1 MRDAALESILAQF
14 AGGGDV
20 IVSGRITEHLIRAD
34 AVMPV
39 SRDVSGVVKRLENLE
54 EMFGH
59 DNC

>member
-1 MRDAALESILAQF
+1 MRDAALESILAQS